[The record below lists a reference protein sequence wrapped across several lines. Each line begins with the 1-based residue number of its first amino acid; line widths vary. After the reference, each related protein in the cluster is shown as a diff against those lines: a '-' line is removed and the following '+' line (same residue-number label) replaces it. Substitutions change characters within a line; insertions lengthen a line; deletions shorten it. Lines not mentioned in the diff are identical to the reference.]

1 MLAPAPSLPNPLVRR
16 LFTLWTWLYHLLSWI
31 AVAAP
36 LSLMLFADLQLIVPR
51 DVSGTLFGGA
61 MGFQLFLGLWI
72 VCALGLTLALLT
84 RMPGA
89 RLAWLVAG
97 LVPLL
102 LGAWWRINYPDDADG
117 NLIFSPQAWEL
128 DYAMAIGAG
137 FVASGLYWYRHGRLK
152 PRPAASSV
160 DVLFLRT
167 VGALIL
173 AGVFILPALSF
184 IKERALPHC
193 AFNKAG
199 QQLSVCLGDDPD
211 ERVIVD

>member
-1 MLAPAPSLPNPLVRR
+1 MHR
-16 LFTLWTWLYHLLSWI
+16 LFTLWLWINAVLSGI

-36 LSLMLFADLQLIVPR
+36 LSVMVFTDLQLIVPR

-61 MGFQLFLGLWI
+61 MGFQLYLGIWLL
-72 VCALGLTLALLT
+72 CALGLGLALLT

-89 RLAWLVAG
+89 RLAWIVAG

-128 DYAMAIGAG
+128 DYAMAIGCG
-137 FVASGLYWYRHGRLK
+137 LVFSGLYWYRRGRLK
-152 PRPAASSV
+152 PRPVATSA
-160 DVLFLRT
+160 DVLLPRT

-173 AGVFILPALSF
+173 AGVFLLPPLNF
-184 IKERALPHC
+184 IKQQALPNC

-199 QQLSVCLGDDPD
+199 QQLTVCLGDDPN
-211 ERVIVD
+211 EQVIVD

>member
-1 MLAPAPSLPNPLVRR
+1 MHR
-16 LFTLWTWLYHLLSWI
+16 LFTLWLWINAVLSGI

-36 LSLMLFADLQLIVPR
+36 LSVMVFTDLQLIVPR

-61 MGFQLFLGLWI
+61 MGFQLYLGIWLL
-72 VCALGLTLALLT
+72 CALGLGLALLT

-89 RLAWLVAG
+89 RLAWIVAG

-128 DYAMAIGAG
+128 DYAMAIGCALV
-137 FVASGLYWYRHGRLK
+137 FSGLYWYRRGRLK
-152 PRPAASSV
+152 PRPAATSA
-160 DVLFLRT
+160 DVLLPRT

-173 AGVFILPALSF
+173 ASLFLLPSLNF
-184 IKERALPHC
+184 IKQQALPNC

-199 QQLSVCLGDDPD
+199 QQLTVCLGDDPN
-211 ERVIVD
+211 EQVIVD

>member
-1 MLAPAPSLPNPLVRR
+1 MLAPAPSLSNLLIRR
-16 LFTLWTWLYHLLSWI
+16 LFTLCSWINAILSGI

-36 LSLMLFADLQLIVPR
+36 LAVMVLADLQLIVPR

-61 MGFQLFLGLWI
+61 MGFQLFLGLWL
-72 VCALGLTLALLT
+72 VCLLGLTLALLT

-89 RLAWLVAG
+89 RLAWIVAG

-117 NLIFSPQAWEL
+117 NLIFSPQSWEL
-128 DYAMAIGAG
+128 DYAMAIGCG
-137 FVASGLYWYRHGRLK
+137 LVLSGLHWYRRGRLK
-152 PRPAASSV
+152 PRPAATSA
-160 DVLFLRT
+160 DVLLPRI

-173 AGVFILPALSF
+173 AGVFILPALNF
-184 IKERALPHC
+184 IKQPLPTC

-199 QQLSVCLGDDPD
+199 QQLSVCLSDDPN

>member
-1 MLAPAPSLPNPLVRR
+1 MHR
-16 LFTLWTWLYHLLSWI
+16 LFTLWLWINAVLSGI

-36 LSLMLFADLQLIVPR
+36 LSVMVFADLQLIVPR

-61 MGFQLFLGLWI
+61 MGFQLYLGLWL
-72 VCALGLTLALLT
+72 VCLLGLTLALLT

-89 RLAWLVAG
+89 RLAWIVAG

-128 DYAMAIGAG
+128 DYAMAIGCG
-137 FVASGLYWYRHGRLK
+137 LVFSGLYWYRRGRLK
-152 PRPAASSV
+152 PRPAATRA
-160 DVLFLRT
+160 DVLLPRI

-173 AGVFILPALSF
+173 AGVFILPALNF
-184 IKERALPHC
+184 IKQPLPNC

>member
-1 MLAPAPSLPNPLVRR
+1 MHR
-16 LFTLWTWLYHLLSWI
+16 LFTLWLWINAVLSGI

-36 LSLMLFADLQLIVPR
+36 LSVMVFADLQLIVPR

-61 MGFQLFLGLWI
+61 MGFQLYLGIWLL
-72 VCALGLTLALLT
+72 CALGLGIALLT

-89 RLAWLVAG
+89 RLAWIVAG

-128 DYAMAIGAG
+128 DYAMAIGC
-137 FVASGLYWYRHGRLK
+137 VLVCSGLYGYRHGRLK
-152 PRPAASSV
+152 PRPVATGA
-160 DVLFLRT
+160 DVLLPRT

-173 AGVFILPALSF
+173 ASLFILPPLSF
-184 IKERALPHC
+184 IKQQALPNC

-199 QQLSVCLGDDPD
+199 QQLTVCLGDEPS
-211 ERVIVD
+211 ERVMVD

>member
-1 MLAPAPSLPNPLVRR
+1 MLAPAPSLSNLLIRR
-16 LFTLWTWLYHLLSWI
+16 LFTLCSWINALLSGI

-36 LSLMLFADLQLIVPR
+36 LAVMVITDLQLIVPR

-61 MGFQLFLGLWI
+61 MGFQLYLGIWLL
-72 VCALGLTLALLT
+72 CALGLGLALLT

-89 RLAWLVAG
+89 RLAWIVAG

-117 NLIFSPQAWEL
+117 NLIFSPQSWEL
-128 DYAMAIGAG
+128 DYAMAIGCG
-137 FVASGLYWYRHGRLK
+137 LVFSGLYWYRRGRLK
-152 PRPAASSV
+152 PRPAATSA
-160 DVLFLRT
+160 DVLLPRI

-173 AGVFILPALSF
+173 AGVFILPALNF
-184 IKERALPHC
+184 IKQPLPTC

-199 QQLSVCLGDDPD
+199 QQMSVCLSDDPN

>member
-1 MLAPAPSLPNPLVRR
+1 MHR
-16 LFTLWTWLYHLLSWI
+16 LFTLWLWINAVLSGI

-36 LSLMLFADLQLIVPR
+36 LAVMVIADLQLIVPR

-61 MGFQLFLGLWI
+61 MGFQLYLGLWL
-72 VCALGLTLALLT
+72 VCLLGLTLALLT

-89 RLAWLVAG
+89 RLAWIVAG

-128 DYAMAIGAG
+128 DYAMAIGCG
-137 FVASGLYWYRHGRLK
+137 LVFSGLYWYRRGRLK
-152 PRPAASSV
+152 PRSIATSA
-160 DVLFLRT
+160 DVLLPRT

-173 AGVFILPALSF
+173 AGVFILPALNF
-184 IKERALPHC
+184 IKQPLPTC

-199 QQLSVCLGDDPD
+199 QQLSVCLSDDPN

>member
-1 MLAPAPSLPNPLVRR
+1 MHR
-16 LFTLWTWLYHLLSWI
+16 LFTLWLWINAVLSGI

-36 LSLMLFADLQLIVPR
+36 LAVMVIADLQLIVPR

-61 MGFQLFLGLWI
+61 MGFQLYLGLWL
-72 VCALGLTLALLT
+72 VCLLGLTLALLT

-89 RLAWLVAG
+89 RLAWIVAG

-128 DYAMAIGAG
+128 DYAMAIGCG
-137 FVASGLYWYRHGRLK
+137 LVFSGLYWYRRGRLK
-152 PRPAASSV
+152 PRSV
-160 DVLFLRT
+160 ATRADVLLPRT

-173 AGVFILPALSF
+173 AGVFILPALNF
-184 IKERALPHC
+184 IKQPLPTC

-199 QQLSVCLGDDPD
+199 QQLSVCLSDDPN